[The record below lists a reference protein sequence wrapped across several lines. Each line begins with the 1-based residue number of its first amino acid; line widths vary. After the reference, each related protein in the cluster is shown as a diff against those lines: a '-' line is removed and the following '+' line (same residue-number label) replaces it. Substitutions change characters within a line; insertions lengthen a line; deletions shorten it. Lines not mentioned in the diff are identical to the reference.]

1 MSVELLSFYCDVVH
15 GRADM
20 PWKVVADLYV
30 IIL

>member
-1 MSVELLSFYCDVVH
+1 MSVELLSFYWDVVH
-15 GRADM
+15 DRPDM